1 MTAPID
7 LSSATSAEGQLWQL
21 INAMSEIERTNV
33 DANGTA
39 LTDNI
44 QVSPDPEN
52 ANATV
57 TLTVPFAVATT
68 ADGVVYVASADLP

>member
-7 LSSATSAEGQLWQL
+7 LSTATSAEGQLWQL
-21 INAMSEIERTNV
+21 VNALSEVERTNV

-44 QVSPDPEN
+44 QISPDPEN

-57 TLTVPFAVATT
+57 TLTVPFAVTTT
-68 ADGVVYVASADLP
+68 ADGVVYVASAYLP